1 MSLVSHFSE
10 RSGMRSVIGC
20 VVAISVLLVVGCSE
34 KKAPPAPP
42 VAVKGD
48 MELLVEQGMKD
59 LKDAETWFHI
69 ADRYEMAR
77 QYPQQLDAL
86 QKVIAAKPEMGYA
99 HLKLGNTYNSLGKRE
114 EAIKSL
120 LEAKKHLP
128 DNPVLYNNL
137 GWTYGQVGKVK
148 EQIAA
153 LRQAISLRP
162 RYATGRLNLGLVLFR
177 QGDRKGAEEQYTAL
191 LEFDEGTAQTLKKA
205 IEGKKP

>member
-1 MSLVSHFSE
+1 
-10 RSGMRSVIGC
+10 MRKILIACS
-20 VVAISVLLVVGCSE
+20 ISILLVAGCSE

-48 MELLVEQGMKD
+48 MELLVEQGLKD

-114 EAIKSL
+114 EAIKSF
-120 LEAKKHLP
+120 LEAKKRLP

-137 GWTYGQVGKVK
+137 GWTYGQVGKTK

-153 LRQAISLRP
+153 YRQAISLRP
-162 RYATGRLNLGLVLFR
+162 RYATARLNLGLVLFR
-177 QGDRKGAEEQYTAL
+177 QGDRKGADEQYAAL
-191 LEFDEGTAQTLKKA
+191 LPFDQGAADDLKKV

>member
-1 MSLVSHFSE
+1 
-10 RSGMRSVIGC
+10 MRKILIACS
-20 VVAISVLLVVGCSE
+20 ISILLVAGCSE

-48 MELLVEQGMKD
+48 MELLVEQGLKD

-99 HLKLGNTYNSLGKRE
+99 HLKLGNTLNSLGKRE
-114 EAIKSL
+114 EAIKSF
-120 LEAKKHLP
+120 LEAKKRLP

-137 GWTYGQVGKVK
+137 GWTYGQVGKTK

-153 LRQAISLRP
+153 YRQAISLRP
-162 RYATGRLNLGLVLFR
+162 RYATARLNLGLVLLG
-177 QGDRKGAEEQYTAL
+177 QGDRKGAEEQYAAL
-191 LEFDEGTAQTLKKA
+191 LPFDQGAADDLKKV

>member
-1 MSLVSHFSE
+1 MRKALVAC
-10 RSGMRSVIGC
+10 SV
-20 VVAISVLLVVGCSE
+20 SVLLLVGCSE
-34 KKAPPAPP
+34 KKAPPASP

-48 MELLVEQGMKD
+48 MELLVEQGMNN
-59 LKDAETWFHI
+59 LKDAEVWFHI
-69 ADRYEMAR
+69 SDRYEMAR

-114 EAIKSL
+114 EAIKSF
-120 LEAKKHLP
+120 LEAKKRLP

-137 GWTYGQVGKVK
+137 GWTYGQVGKTK

-153 LRQAISLRP
+153 YRQAISLRP
-162 RYATGRLNLGLVLFR
+162 RYATARFNLGLVLLG
-177 QGDRKGAEEQYTAL
+177 QCDRKGAEEQYAAL
-191 LEFDEGTAQTLKKA
+191 LPFDQGAADELKKV